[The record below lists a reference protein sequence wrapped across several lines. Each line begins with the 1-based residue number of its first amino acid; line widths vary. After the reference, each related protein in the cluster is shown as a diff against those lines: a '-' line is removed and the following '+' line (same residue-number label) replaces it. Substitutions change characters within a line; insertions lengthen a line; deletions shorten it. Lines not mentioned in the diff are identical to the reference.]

1 MNIIV
6 GFLVVI
12 GSVIGGYMLS
22 HGYLMALWQPY
33 ELLIILGA
41 ATGGLII
48 ANPPHILGRVR
59 RGLPQLLKKSPY
71 DKGLYLELLG
81 VIYELFMRSRKNGM
95 LSLESHVENPKD
107 SFIFLQYP
115 RLMRQHPEAI
125 EFLVDYLR
133 LIVGGNMNS
142 YELDN
147 LMDIE
152 LATHEHESGQPAG
165 ALNSMADGLPGFGIV
180 AAVMGIV
187 ITMGSLGGP
196 VEETGQHLAAAL
208 VGTFLGILLS
218 YGFVGPLARALQ
230 YVAEDEAMMLNCIK
244 TTLVASL
251 NGYAPVVAVEFGRK
265 AIPARLR
272 PDFYELE
279 DHIHQIGLHEG
290 AKAGDA

>member
-1 MNIIV
+1 MNIVLGI
-6 GFLVVI
+6 FVVVS
-12 GSVIGGYMLS
+12 SVLGGYLLS
-22 HGYLMALWQPY
+22 HGYLLALWQPY
-33 ELLIILGA
+33 ELIIILGA

-48 ANPPHILGRVR
+48 ANPAHILSEVAK
-59 RGLPQLLKKSPY
+59 GLPTLLKKSPY
-71 DKGLYLELLG
+71 DKQLYLQLLG
-81 VIYELFMRSRKNGM
+81 MIYELFMRARKNGM
-95 LSLESHVENPKD
+95 LSLESHVENPSD
-107 SFIFLQYP
+107 SFIFQQYP
-115 RLMRQHPEAI
+115 RLTRHHPDAVI
-125 EFLVDYLR
+125 FLVDYLR

-152 LATHEHESGQPAG
+152 LATHEHEVAQPSG
-165 ALNSMADGLPGFGIV
+165 ALSSMADGLPGFGIV

-187 ITMGSLGGP
+187 ITMSSLGGP

-218 YGFVGPLARALQ
+218 YGFVGPLAKALQ
-230 YVAEDEAMMLNCIK
+230 YQAEEEAMMLSCIK

-279 DHIHQIGLHEG
+279 AHIRELGLHEG
-290 AKAGDA
+290 AKAG

>member
-1 MNIIV
+1 MNIIF
-6 GFLVVI
+6 GFFIVVS
-12 GSVIGGYMLS
+12 SVIGGYMLS
-22 HGYLMALWQPY
+22 HGYLLALWQPY

-41 ATGGLII
+41 ATGGLVI

-59 RGLPQLLKKSPY
+59 KGLPQLLRKSRY
-71 DKGLYLELLG
+71 DKALYLQLLS

-95 LSLESHVENPKD
+95 LSLETHVEEPD
-107 SFIFLQYP
+107 ESFIFQQYP
-115 RLMRQHPEAI
+115 RLMRQHSEAI
-125 EFLVDYLR
+125 TFLVDYLR

-152 LATHEHESGQPAG
+152 LATHEHEASQPSG
-165 ALNSMADGLPGFGIV
+165 ALSAMADGLPGFGIV

-230 YVAEDEAMMLNCIK
+230 YIAEDEAMMLNCIK

-272 PDFYELE
+272 PGFYELE
-279 DHIHQIGLHEG
+279 DHIHEIGLHDG
-290 AKAGDA
+290 AVASQE